1 MRDTILVHLIV
12 VGPITCALEL
22 DYYEVHPTNDKNV
35 QWPSHWKAKGTCVL
49 NAYLLHDLYIYIYI
63 GGIYHIQTLSTQ
75 T

>member
-35 QWPSHWKAKGTCVL
+35 Q
-49 NAYLLHDLYIYIYI
+49 
-63 GGIYHIQTLSTQ
+63 
-75 T
+75 